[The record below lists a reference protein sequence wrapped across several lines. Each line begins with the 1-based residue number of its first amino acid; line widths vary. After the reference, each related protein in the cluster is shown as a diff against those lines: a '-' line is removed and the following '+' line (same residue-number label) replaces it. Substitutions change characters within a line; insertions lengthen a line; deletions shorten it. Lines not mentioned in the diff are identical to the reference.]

1 MSTRQIM
8 RTLGAGALALLI
20 ASSASAQIRVSRVQA
35 APIRS
40 QMATKSLIVKPSVL
54 MKAMPPVDNQPAK
67 VSLASDRAEAQRDMQ
82 TLQRQPL
89 GSLAHP
95 THPHMS
101 AQRPQTSRVGVIG
114 GRR

>member
-67 VSLASDRAEAQRDMQ
+67 VSLASDRAEAQRNMQ
-82 TLQRQPL
+82 QLRQPL

-95 THPHMS
+95 THPHVS